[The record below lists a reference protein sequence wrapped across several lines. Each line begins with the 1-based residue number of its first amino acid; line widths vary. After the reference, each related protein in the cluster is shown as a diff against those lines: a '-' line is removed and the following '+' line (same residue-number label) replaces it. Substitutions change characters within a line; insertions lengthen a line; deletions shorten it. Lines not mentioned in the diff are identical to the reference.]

1 VCARANPEQLFR
13 DAQQAQQ
20 SGNNELV
27 VQKYQPTAEPQ
38 SPRGIHPEK
47 ASSLTIKITPQCR
60 PPFPK
65 AIVANPD
72 DFQAHLYLGA
82 IFYIQ
87 RQIDAA
93 REHSDRAITLQPDSF
108 LARYQLARVEIV
120 QGKRPPGIL
129 KPRSMPRPIG
139 SRHA

>member
-1 VCARANPEQLFR
+1 MKLNTVLH
-13 DAQQAQQ
+13 
-20 SGNNELV
+20 
-27 VQKYQPTAEPQ
+27 AEPQ
-38 SPRGIHPEK
+38 IPGNSEL
-47 ASSLTIKITPQCR
+47 A
-60 PPFPK
+60 K
-65 AIVANPD
+65 AIVANPN
-72 DFQAHLYLGA
+72 DFQAQYLGA

-108 LARYQLARVEIV
+108 LDRYELAHVEIV
-120 QGKRPPGIL
+120 QGKRPRGIL